1 MHLVFR
7 KSCRVCGST
16 ALTPVINL
24 GDQYLQGSFVKP
36 GKEMPPMRKIPMSL
50 VRCDPTIDERACG
63 LLQMEHTVPPEILYS
78 AYWYRSG
85 TNNTMKNHLQ
95 TIVNK
100 AVAII
105 NKPSSK
111 VLDIGCNDGT
121 LLFFYPEKFQK
132 YGVDPSD
139 ISQEIDKKA
148 EDIPSGFIAKVSE
161 AELKAAREG
170 SPVENGDDTNGGNA
184 EELDPDGLSPDAQD
198 RPTEHNVIDM
208 DRPTKEDKAKTQVSS
223 GELAEAL
230 DSVVNKFEEEMD
242 KAEKAD

>member
-100 AVAII
+100 PLQLLI
-105 NKPSSK
+105 NRALKS
-111 VLDIGCNDGT
+111 LT
-121 LLFFYPEKFQK
+121 LAATTERYCFSTPRN
-132 YGVDPSD
+132 SRNM
-139 ISQEIDKKA
+139 
-148 EDIPSGFIAKVSE
+148 
-161 AELKAAREG
+161 ELTHLIYLR
-170 SPVENGDDTNGGNA
+170 SN
-184 EELDPDGLSPDAQD
+184 S
-198 RPTEHNVIDM
+198 
-208 DRPTKEDKAKTQVSS
+208 
-223 GELAEAL
+223 
-230 DSVVNKFEEEMD
+230 
-242 KAEKAD
+242 